1 MRCKI
6 YLRYFCG
13 VHYLSVYNVDLFTFH
28 SIFFKQFYLKTGQ
41 CKFGATCKFHH
52 PKDIQI
58 PSANQE
64 NKAGET
70 GTAIKTEGTGFSV
83 KAPISFTP
91 ALLYNTKELPVR
103 PVMYL

>member
-1 MRCKI
+1 MLIRW
-6 YLRYFCG
+6 
-13 VHYLSVYNVDLFTFH
+13 H
-28 SIFFKQFYLKTGQ
+28 SILYFLNSSTWKLGQ
-41 CKFGATCKFHH
+41 YKFGATCKFHH

-70 GTAIKTEGTGFSV
+70 DTAIKTEGTGFSV

-103 PVMYL
+103 PVMYLW